1 MDSCVS
7 DGQSVV
13 YIRSNSVRPRVSSY
27 ISFFTHYQFILT
39 RVLLAML
46 LSIVLK
52 NYADATSGVLG
63 KLS

>member
-39 RVLLAML
+39 SYVAVY
-46 LSIVLK
+46 S
-52 NYADATSGVLG
+52 AQ
-63 KLS
+63 KLC